1 MSSKVSL
8 NTLYQ
13 AVWEVLP
20 ENQCKWRNF
29 LETVELQISL
39 KNCDPQKDKHFPGT
53 IRLKS
58 APVDD
63 SFQEQGCKGLG
74 PKCQPLHPLT
84 AQSHLSTPA
93 PSTQAEGDRKPGGW

>member
-8 NTLYQ
+8 DTLYQ

-58 APVDD
+58 APFVLWAPLEPLYRSRRDLH
-63 SFQEQGCKGLG
+63 SGWFGC
-74 PKCQPLHPLT
+74 Q
-84 AQSHLSTPA
+84 
-93 PSTQAEGDRKPGGW
+93 D